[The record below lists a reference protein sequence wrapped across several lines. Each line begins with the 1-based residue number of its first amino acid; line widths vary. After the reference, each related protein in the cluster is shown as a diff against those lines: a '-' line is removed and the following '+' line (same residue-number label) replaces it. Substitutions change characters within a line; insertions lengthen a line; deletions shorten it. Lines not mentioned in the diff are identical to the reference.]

1 MYMKTKIILSIFL
14 LQFAIAAVFAQ
25 TYTVDATKS
34 TLNWKAEKI
43 TGFHE
48 GTIDLKSGTF
58 KIENGKITSGSF
70 VINMS
75 TIIVTDLTDAESNK
89 KLIGHL
95 KSPDF
100 FDVSKFAEAVFT
112 ITKPVDVSKS
122 VTDVHGNLT
131 IKGISKPITFK
142 AVVKKD
148 GTSYVFNANSIV
160 VDRTLYNIKYGSG
173 TFFSDLGDKVIYD
186 EFTIKLK
193 LVAVQ

>member
-1 MYMKTKIILSIFL
+1 MKTKITSLIIL
-14 LQFAIAAVFAQ
+14 LQFAIIGAFAQ
-25 TYTVDATKS
+25 TFTVDASKS

-48 GTIDLKSGTF
+48 GTMNLKSGTL

-75 TIIVTDLTDAESNK
+75 TIADTDLTDAEYNA
-89 KLIGHL
+89 KLTGHL

-100 FDVSKFAEAVFT
+100 FDVAKFPEALFT

-122 VTDVHGNLT
+122 VTEVHGNLT
-131 IKGISKPITFK
+131 IKGISKPLTFK
-142 AVVKKD
+142 TVIKKD
-148 GTSYVFNANSIV
+148 GNSYVFNANSIV
-160 VDRTLYNIKYGSG
+160 VDRTVYNIKYGSG

-186 EFTIKLK
+186 EFTLKLK
-193 LVAVQ
+193 LVVTQ

>member
-1 MYMKTKIILSIFL
+1 MKTKITSLIIL
-14 LQFAIAAVFAQ
+14 LQFAIVAAFSQ
-25 TYTVDATKS
+25 SYNVDAAKS

-48 GTIDLKSGTF
+48 GTISLKSGSL
-58 KIENGKITSGSF
+58 KIASDKITSGSF

-75 TIIVTDLTDAESNK
+75 TIVNTDLTDAEYNK
-89 KLIGHL
+89 KLVGHL
-95 KSPDF
+95 SSPDF
-100 FDVSKFAEAVFT
+100 FDVAKFPEAVFT

-122 VTDVHGNLT
+122 VTEIHGNLT
-131 IKGISKPITFK
+131 IKGISKPLSFK

-148 GTSYVFNANSIV
+148 GNSYVFNANSIV

-173 TFFSDLGDKVIYD
+173 SFFSDLGDKVIYD

-193 LVAVQ
+193 LVVVQ